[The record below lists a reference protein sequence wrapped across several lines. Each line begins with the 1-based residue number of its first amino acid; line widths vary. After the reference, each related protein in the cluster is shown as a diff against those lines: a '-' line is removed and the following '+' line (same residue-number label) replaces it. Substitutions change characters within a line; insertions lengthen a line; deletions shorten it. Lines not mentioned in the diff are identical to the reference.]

1 MQASL
6 ESQRKKL
13 TRDYTRRES
22 WHHTQPETWRHSGGS
37 LPAGDGSHSMDQPNG
52 TENGQAELSV
62 WFLQAIPKRQT
73 SKTEYTNTQQDL
85 TEIGYT

>member
-1 MQASL
+1 MQAFS

-22 WHHTQPETWRHSGGS
+22 WPHAQPETWRHSEGS
-37 LPAGDGSHSMDQPNG
+37 LPAGDGSHSTDQPIG
-52 TENGQAELSV
+52 TENGQVGLSV
-62 WFLQAIPKRQT
+62 WFAQAIPERQT